1 MADGENMKNS
11 RWLTAGSIGAVICI
25 LKIIFSFY
33 SYERKLDENLKDYAY
48 SKLDETVKDQAFVI
62 KSKIQDEKRILINI
76 ADYLAKGGSETN
88 RQQLMGS
95 MEKGSTFEA
104 IGYSDKNGII
114 KEPGGK
120 QTDISKREYYKK
132 AIKGEETIQ
141 YIESSIEKKEPEI
154 IIAVPVKKGSEI
166 KGVVAGKF
174 GTDEVEKAL
183 KTEDFGGKGYFC
195 LCDTKGNVIATTKR
209 KSCIFHNAE
218 NIFEKYKKTRITG
231 GDTLDRV
238 KEKIAAKKSGYIE
251 FSYKNRSYYTR
262 YVPKTP
268 GWTLFYTAPTDV
280 IEENMAF
287 MKKGTV
293 ELVIGLIIAM
303 AVLFGSLFYE
313 QTRTTRRYKH
323 INHEMNN
330 INESLDI
337 AFSQTP
343 RMILDYNRKTDCAK
357 VFKNYMDEKAYPI
370 GHIFEDFSESEGFF
384 YGEDKEIHKR
394 VIKRTE
400 QDERAEDGY
409 IQEYVRYTFDGGKT
423 FIWCYVTGQRTLDE
437 QGNIEGALFVL
448 EDVNEDKEELK
459 HIEKKAETDLL
470 TGLLNKKATEQRV
483 AELTGSKKIEGFL
496 FMIDIDDFKNI
507 NDEKGHTIGDIM
519 LEKTADAIRRSFR
532 EEDIKGRVGGDEFVV
547 FMPGTTLRDAAED
560 RAKKISEELKKIRED
575 VPGTDITCSI
585 GIARCPKDGRTFRE
599 LYGAADKA
607 MYHVKGQGKNG
618 YSFTERKE

>member
-1 MADGENMKNS
+1 
-11 RWLTAGSIGAVICI
+11 
-25 LKIIFSFY
+25 
-33 SYERKLDENLKDYAY
+33 
-48 SKLDETVKDQAFVI
+48 
-62 KSKIQDEKRILINI
+62 
-76 ADYLAKGGSETN
+76 
-88 RQQLMGS
+88 
-95 MEKGSTFEA
+95 
-104 IGYSDKNGII
+104 
-114 KEPGGK
+114 
-120 QTDISKREYYKK
+120 
-132 AIKGEETIQ
+132 
-141 YIESSIEKKEPEI
+141 
-154 IIAVPVKKGSEI
+154 
-166 KGVVAGKF
+166 
-174 GTDEVEKAL
+174 
-183 KTEDFGGKGYFC
+183 
-195 LCDTKGNVIATTKR
+195 
-209 KSCIFHNAE
+209 
-218 NIFEKYKKTRITG
+218 
-231 GDTLDRV
+231 
-238 KEKIAAKKSGYIE
+238 
-251 FSYKNRSYYTR
+251 
-262 YVPKTP
+262 
-268 GWTLFYTAPTDV
+268 
-280 IEENMAF
+280 